1 VSKNQPLTDEGK
13 NSRGGKKS
21 TLRSILHGM
30 SFITFPTSE
39 ASFFLPSLEKKEKN
53 MESKET

>member
-1 VSKNQPLTDEGK
+1 
-13 NSRGGKKS
+13 
-21 TLRSILHGM
+21 M